1 MVSSEGSGTREATW
15 KQYGRALIHAMAE
28 VTGEIP
34 EEFHDL
40 LLETADYWLSLGM
53 TIGTQQPEQALRLLD
68 LIETDTAE
76 QKELAADA
84 QAFSAEALA

>member
-1 MVSSEGSGTREATW
+1 MVSSEGGGTRESAW
-15 KQYGRALIHAMAE
+15 NRYGRALIQAMAE

-34 EEFHDL
+34 EEFHHL

-53 TIGTQQPEQALRLLD
+53 MIGTKQPEQAQRLLD

-76 QKELAADA
+76 QKELGADA